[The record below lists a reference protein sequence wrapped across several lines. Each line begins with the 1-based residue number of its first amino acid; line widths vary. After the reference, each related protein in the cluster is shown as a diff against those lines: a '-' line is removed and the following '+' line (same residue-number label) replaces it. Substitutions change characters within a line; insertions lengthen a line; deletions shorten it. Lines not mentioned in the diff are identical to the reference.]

1 VAVLLRSSWRAY
13 SFSSLI
19 GGISTTRCLVILPL
33 RGGKSDTETEPL
45 TGWLHNTKPKTISTS
60 ITTNNE
66 RGTTMDSPA
75 MKRLLVEKM
84 KEYRNHRIISPPA
97 IHPCGNKRAMVTE
110 HRISVPLHHIDM
122 ENTTTLSASR
132 NNTITLVNRVD
143 SAFDT
148 LESFTDR
155 PSIDLY
161 FCIIELITNSDVDE
175 LYISSLSDMDI
186 DSVKRAENYLK
197 RGAIDPSR
205 SMIYL
210 QGGPGFGCAAP
221 VSGLS
226 LTSSKSS
233 WASAVLLGEVTNLDG
248 STFDRVILM
257 DQRGTGR
264 SSPITKQTLI
274 KLFPNLFL
282 LDDKVEKDDSDA
294 VMQLK
299 EA

>member
-1 VAVLLRSSWRAY
+1 MHRSTTILLPSRPVTLALTVAVLLRSSCWRAY

-19 GGISTTRCLVILPL
+19 GGISTTRRLVILPL

-148 LESFTDR
+148 LNHLL
-155 PSIDLY
+155 IDLR
-161 FCIIELITNSDVDE
+161 LIYT
-175 LYISSLSDMDI
+175 
-186 DSVKRAENYLK
+186 
-197 RGAIDPSR
+197 
-205 SMIYL
+205 
-210 QGGPGFGCAAP
+210 F
-221 VSGLS
+221 
-226 LTSSKSS
+226 
-233 WASAVLLGEVTNLDG
+233 VLLN
-248 STFDRVILM
+248 
-257 DQRGTGR
+257 
-264 SSPITKQTLI
+264 
-274 KLFPNLFL
+274 
-282 LDDKVEKDDSDA
+282 
-294 VMQLK
+294 
-299 EA
+299 